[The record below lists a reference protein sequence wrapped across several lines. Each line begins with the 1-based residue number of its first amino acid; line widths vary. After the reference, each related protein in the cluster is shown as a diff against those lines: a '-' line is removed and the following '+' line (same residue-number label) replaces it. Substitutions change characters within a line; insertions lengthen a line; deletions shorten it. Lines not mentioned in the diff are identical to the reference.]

1 MIKVTSLKETD
12 NIKPLMLRAYIAK
25 TIASLME
32 GYNVDTLDD
41 IGCFIVLEK
50 DEFADFSISEMEFAE
65 VLEIGN
71 KTYLHGVKITG
82 DSYGED
88 IYIPYDA
95 AAERGVHNV
104 QR

>member
-65 VLEIGN
+65 VLEIGGKN
-71 KTYLHGVKITG
+71 YLHGVRIVS
-82 DSYGED
+82 DNYGEEMFLP
-88 IYIPYDA
+88 I
-95 AAERGVHNV
+95 GVIKV
-104 QR
+104 